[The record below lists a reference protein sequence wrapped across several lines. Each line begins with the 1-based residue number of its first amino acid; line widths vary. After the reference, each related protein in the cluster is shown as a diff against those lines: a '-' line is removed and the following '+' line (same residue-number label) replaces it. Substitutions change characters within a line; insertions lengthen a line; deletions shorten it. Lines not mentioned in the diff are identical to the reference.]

1 MVFQNEKASSKKA
14 GDQLFSILIVA
25 WLNLPQ
31 GRRGLDTWKKI
42 FLAVR
47 ADMQENRQ
55 NREAL
60 GQHSLEIFRNK
71 VRQTSIREDLS
82 ILNPARE

>member
-1 MVFQNEKASSKKA
+1 
-14 GDQLFSILIVA
+14 
-25 WLNLPQ
+25 
-31 GRRGLDTWKKI
+31 
-42 FLAVR
+42 
-47 ADMQENRQ
+47 MQENRQ

-60 GQHSLEIFRNK
+60 GQHSLETFRNK